1 MHKCL
6 YIILALNTSGC
17 AITNSN
23 CGLPADVYSKV
34 KQYNRGPINGASDDN
49 NDGQIDQYEA
59 FGYWDFEQLSR
70 VFQFGEP
77 YQAYKWTNVDTCYV
91 FKVNAEDYFEDSK
104 QGVLYQT
111 CRKFTYS
118 VTNPTGQKLGS
129 GAGQACR
136 NFATHRWE
144 IL

>member
-34 KQYNRGPINGASDDN
+34 KQYNIGPINGASDDN

-91 FKVNAEDYFEDSK
+91 FNVNAKDYFEDSN
-104 QGVLYQT
+104 QGILYQT
-111 CRKFTYS
+111 CRSGKSYDFNLGEPVSSSFTKTS
-118 VTNPTGQKLGS
+118 PKDLPAIS
-129 GAGQACR
+129 AS
-136 NFATHRWE
+136 HP
-144 IL
+144 

>member
-6 YIILALNTSGC
+6 FIIIALNLSGC

-23 CGLPADVYSKV
+23 CGLPTDLYSKV

-49 NDGQIDQYEA
+49 NDGKIDQYEA
-59 FGYWDFEQLSR
+59 FGHWDFEQLFR
-70 VFQFGEP
+70 IMKAGETNLH
-77 YQAYKWTNVDTCYV
+77 YTWTNIDTCYV
-91 FKVNAEDYFEDSK
+91 FNVKAFEYFEDQQ
-104 QGVLYQT
+104 QGILYQT
-111 CRKFTYS
+111 CREFAYQ
-118 VTNPTGQKLGS
+118 VIDPEGNNVGY

-144 IL
+144 VL